1 VYEDEKEEENKYN
14 EEVIIIAFKKKK
26 VKIHWSKYHLIRF
39 IPQQMYSFFCAWG
52 WVSVPSEIAP

>member
-14 EEVIIIAFKKKK
+14 EEVIIIAFKKKE
-26 VKIHWSKYHLIRF
+26 VKISSHTF